1 MCKPLI
7 RQRVSAKNGS
17 GQMSFTNARLQAR
30 LACARIHGPRPEGEN
45 IVCRH
50 LCENDSTMPNGFICI
65 QDDHICWD
73 TASNNMYD
81 EYSEK
86 GKRNIARQREI
97 LSSICSSGGKA
108 NLGKKRGPYKKRTA
122 PISEDGPYR
131 A

>member
-30 LACARIHGPRPEGEN
+30 LACARIHGPKPEGEN

-73 TASNNMYD
+73 TQSNNMHD

-86 GKRNIARQREI
+86 GKRKIARQREI
-97 LSSICSSGGKA
+97 MAYANTFSGA
-108 NLGKKRGPYKKRTA
+108 ARLGKPRGPYGPRKKAT
-122 PISEDGPYR
+122 
-131 A
+131 